1 MYDDPDAEDTVPKV
15 ERAIVMGGSMAGLL
29 AARVLADHAT
39 DVVLLE
45 RDTLPEE
52 PCHRKGVPQSKH
64 THVLLGAGRLA
75 LERFFPGLTEELT
88 ARGAIQGD
96 PMGEVLRYLGGG
108 CHCRGTSDL
117 RTLYVSRPLLEAY
130 VRGRLRAVPNV
141 TFLERRDVR
150 GLETSADG
158 SRVVGVAM
166 EQEGTASTLVA
177 DVVVDATGRGS
188 RSPQWLAHAGFPAP
202 EEEVVEC
209 QASYATRHYRLE
221 PGQLGGIK
229 SVLVAP
235 TPGVLRGAVLAQQE
249 GGRWI
254 LTLIGLMGNRP
265 PTDDAGFR
273 AFAKSLPSR
282 EIAELVEKGTP
293 LDDAVPASYPS
304 DVRRRYDRVTRFPEG
319 YVVLG
324 DAICSFNPMYGQG
337 MSVAALECAAFA
349 DTLAEPV
356 DDNLGP
362 RFFRRVAPMLDTPW
376 MLAAGND
383 LRLTKPDAP
392 VGRATHVV
400 RWYMDRLHRA
410 ARTDL
415 TVARAFLLVAG
426 LIEPPGS
433 LFKPALAVRVLG
445 TRN

>member
-1 MYDDPDAEDTVPKV
+1 MPKF
-15 ERAIVMGGSMAGLL
+15 ERAVVMGGSMAGLL
-29 AARVLADHAT
+29 AARALADHVIN
-39 DVVLLE
+39 VVLLE
-45 RDTLPEE
+45 RDTLPDE

-64 THVLLGAGRLA
+64 THVLLGAGRLS

-108 CHCRGTSDL
+108 CHCRGTSNL

-141 TFLERRDVR
+141 TFLERCDVR
-150 GLETSADG
+150 GLEMSADG
-158 SRVVGVAM
+158 SRVAGVAI
-166 EQEGTASTLVA
+166 EQAGTASTLSA

-188 RSPQWLAHAGFPAP
+188 RSPQWLAHAGFPTP
-202 EEEVVEC
+202 DEEVVEC
-209 QASYATRHYRLE
+209 QAGYATRHYRLE

-265 PTDDAGFR
+265 PTDDTGFR

-282 EIAELVEKGTP
+282 EIAELVETGTP

-304 DVRRRYDRVTRFPEG
+304 NVRRRYDRLTRFPEG

-337 MSVAALECAAFA
+337 MSVAALECVALA
-349 DTLAEPV
+349 DTLAEPA
-356 DDNLGP
+356 DDNLGR
-362 RFFRRVAPMLDTPW
+362 RFFQRAAPVLDTPW

-392 VGRATHVV
+392 VGRATKFV
-400 RWYMDRLHRA
+400 RWYMDRLHRV
-410 ARTDL
+410 ARTDVM
-415 TVARAFLLVAG
+415 VATAFLRVAG
-426 LIEPPGS
+426 LLEPPGS
-433 LFKPALAVRVLG
+433 LFKPALAIRVLG
-445 TRN
+445 SRH

>member
-1 MYDDPDAEDTVPKV
+1 MPKF
-15 ERAIVMGGSMAGLL
+15 ERAVVMGGSMAGLL

-39 DVVLLE
+39 DVMLLE
-45 RDTLPEE
+45 RDTLPDE

-64 THVLLGAGRLA
+64 THVLLGAGRLS
-75 LERFFPGLTEELT
+75 LERFLPGLTEALT

-96 PMGEVLRYLGGG
+96 PLGEVLRYLGGG
-108 CHCRGTSDL
+108 CHCRGTSNL
-117 RTLYVSRPLLEAY
+117 RTLYVGRPLLEAY

-141 TFLERRDVR
+141 TFLERCDVR
-150 GLETSADG
+150 GLEMSADG
-158 SRVVGVAM
+158 SRVAGVAI
-166 EQEGTASTLVA
+166 EQAGTASTLSA

-188 RSPQWLAHAGFPAP
+188 RSPQWLAHAGFPTP
-202 EEEVVEC
+202 DEEVVEC
-209 QASYATRHYRLE
+209 QAGYATRHYRLE

-265 PTDDAGFR
+265 PTDDTGFR

-282 EIAELVEKGTP
+282 EIAELVETGTP

-304 DVRRRYDRVTRFPEG
+304 NVRRRYDRVTRFPEG

-337 MSVAALECAAFA
+337 MSVAALECVAFA
-349 DTLAEPV
+349 DTLAEP
-356 DDNLGP
+356 DDGNLGR
-362 RFFRRVAPMLDTPW
+362 RFFQRAAPVLDTPW

-383 LRLTKPDAP
+383 LRLTKPDAA
-392 VGRATHVV
+392 VGRATKFV
-400 RWYMDRLHRA
+400 RWYMDRLHRV
-410 ARTDL
+410 ARTDVI
-415 TVARAFLLVAG
+415 VATAFLRVAG
-426 LIEPPGS
+426 LLEPPGS
-433 LFKPALAVRVLG
+433 LFKPALALRVLAS
-445 TRN
+445 RH